1 MNKSS
6 LGVLG
11 LALALG
17 CAKGFVSGSTNE
29 ELQDIERLLKDHFA
43 VPQSK
48 KIPKTYLTHE
58 LERYTILPPDLRTD
72 QQNLIVAAIQT
83 YIKNK

>member
-6 LGVLG
+6 IGVLG
-11 LALALG
+11 LTLALG
-17 CAKGFVSGSTNE
+17 LAKDFMSGSTNE
-29 ELQDIERLLKDHFA
+29 EMQDVERLLKDHFA
-43 VPQSK
+43 VPASK

-72 QQNLIVAAIQT
+72 QQNVIIAAIKQ
-83 YIKNK
+83 YINK

>member
-11 LALALG
+11 LTLALG
-17 CAKGFVSGSTNE
+17 LAKDFMSGSTNE
-29 ELQDIERLLKDHFA
+29 EMQDVERLLKDHFA
-43 VPQSK
+43 VLTSK

-72 QQNLIVAAIQT
+72 QQNVIIAAIKQ
-83 YIKNK
+83 YMNK